1 MSRSM
6 FLALLLL
13 AGCQGSPADEAAASA
28 AADTPMPD
36 FQPAQLRG
44 SAQTPDPVLQRVREL
59 ERAGSVREVVVLE
72 SYPVQIHLEGTAQA
86 LAELERIPRVD
97 SNR

>member
-6 FLALLLL
+6 FLALLWL
-13 AGCQGSPADEAAASA
+13 AGCQGSPADEAASA
-28 AADTPMPD
+28 AAATPMPD